1 MSSLQKKE
9 EEESTQ
15 RFVSWCR
22 HCKKRGG
29 GEYTEVCKLV
39 TSLQKK
45 EEEESYVGVVSWCRH
60 CKKKEEEE
68 SIQRFVSCGVIA
80 KKRGGGEYTE
90 VCKL

>member
-1 MSSLQKKE
+1 M
-9 EEESTQ
+9 
-15 RFVSWCR
+15 
-22 HCKKRGG
+22 
-29 GEYTEVCKLV
+29 

-68 SIQRFVSCGVIA
+68 SIQRFVSCDVIA